1 MNEKNSNFII
11 TDDKDVRKTL
21 MSWNLLEI
29 HNNDGMYVFV
39 NEPKK
44 LQANFEKLNIEFER
58 EKRFE
63 DCKDVNTLPFDTYIK
78 SLNLVI
84 EFDGSQH
91 FKPSFGNDAFG
102 SIIYHDTIKNAYC
115 EDNNINILRIPFW
128 EFRNMEEIIKKKI
141 DELIK
146 TFDGQVS

>member
-44 LQANFEKLNIEFER
+44 LQANFEKLNIEFT
-58 EKRFE
+58 
-63 DCKDVNTLPFDTYIK
+63 NTLDF
-78 SLNLVI
+78 
-84 EFDGSQH
+84 
-91 FKPSFGNDAFG
+91 
-102 SIIYHDTIKNAYC
+102 
-115 EDNNINILRIPFW
+115 
-128 EFRNMEEIIKKKI
+128 
-141 DELIK
+141 
-146 TFDGQVS
+146 

>member
-44 LQANFEKLNIEFER
+44 LRILCIFRRVLYW
-58 EKRFE
+58 
-63 DCKDVNTLPFDTYIK
+63 TLF
-78 SLNLVI
+78 L
-84 EFDGSQH
+84 F
-91 FKPSFGNDAFG
+91 
-102 SIIYHDTIKNAYC
+102 
-115 EDNNINILRIPFW
+115 
-128 EFRNMEEIIKKKI
+128 
-141 DELIK
+141 
-146 TFDGQVS
+146 

>member
-44 LQANFEKLNIEFER
+44 LQANFEDLKIEFT
-58 EKRFE
+58 
-63 DCKDVNTLPFDTYIK
+63 NTLYF
-78 SLNLVI
+78 
-84 EFDGSQH
+84 
-91 FKPSFGNDAFG
+91 
-102 SIIYHDTIKNAYC
+102 
-115 EDNNINILRIPFW
+115 
-128 EFRNMEEIIKKKI
+128 
-141 DELIK
+141 
-146 TFDGQVS
+146 